1 MDWKSAKSKVLAIF
15 VIALAIAE
23 PFSLPP
29 ATFLKDFA
37 MKHQRSAIVMNLPKE
52 IPRNQV
58 LKR

>member
-1 MDWKSAKSKVLAIF
+1 MDWKSKVLAIF
-15 VIALAIAE
+15 VIATTAIAE
-23 PFSLPP
+23 GFSLPP
-29 ATFLKDFA
+29 ANFLKDFA

>member
-1 MDWKSAKSKVLAIF
+1 MDWKSQVLAIF
-15 VIALAIAE
+15 VIAPAIAE
-23 PFSLPP
+23 AFSLPA

-52 IPRNQV
+52 ISQNQV